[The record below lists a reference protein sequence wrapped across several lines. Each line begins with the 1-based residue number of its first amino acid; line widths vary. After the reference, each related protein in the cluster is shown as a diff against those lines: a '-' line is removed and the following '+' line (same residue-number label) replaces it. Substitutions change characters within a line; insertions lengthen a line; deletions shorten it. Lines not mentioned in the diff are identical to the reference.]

1 MLKYIPNIT
10 FDFLGVVMITFVCVV
25 VFQLVYLLVFQLRLL
40 IHKEKDVTKS
50 IFPSISVI
58 VCARNEEDNLF
69 KNLPLILNQ
78 NYPNFEVVI
87 VNDQSEDASNH
98 IINAYKNEYPFI
110 KHIELEKNKHRQ
122 FGKKLPLTVG
132 IKGASNELIVVT
144 DADCIPN
151 SINWLQHI
159 AKNYQDDKE
168 IVLGFSPYVKTKGF
182 LNKIIRFDSSVIA
195 ITYMSF
201 AKTALAYMGVG
212 KNMGYSKAKFLSV
225 DGFKNHYHIAS
236 GDDDLFIKDAAT
248 KKNIAIELNPESF
261 VFTTPKKTWAKW
273 ICQKQRYFRTSPEYK
288 LINKLFLGVLPFS
301 MLILYISFFIL
312 LFNTEWIY
320 FVLAVFSIRL
330 LLYWIINGWL
340 LKKMQM
346 NDLIWWFPLFEILHN
361 IIIPFIFYS
370 NLNSRTQRKRW

>member
-1 MLKYIPNIT
+1 
-10 FDFLGVVMITFVCVV
+10 
-25 VFQLVYLLVFQLRLL
+25 
-40 IHKEKDVTKS
+40 
-50 IFPSISVI
+50 
-58 VCARNEEDNLF
+58 
-69 KNLPLILNQ
+69 
-78 NYPNFEVVI
+78 
-87 VNDQSEDASNH
+87 
-98 IINAYKNEYPFI
+98 
-110 KHIELEKNKHRQ
+110 
-122 FGKKLPLTVG
+122 
-132 IKGASNELIVVT
+132 
-144 DADCIPN
+144 
-151 SINWLQHI
+151 
-159 AKNYQDDKE
+159 
-168 IVLGFSPYVKTKGF
+168 
-182 LNKIIRFDSSVIA
+182 
-195 ITYMSF
+195 MSF